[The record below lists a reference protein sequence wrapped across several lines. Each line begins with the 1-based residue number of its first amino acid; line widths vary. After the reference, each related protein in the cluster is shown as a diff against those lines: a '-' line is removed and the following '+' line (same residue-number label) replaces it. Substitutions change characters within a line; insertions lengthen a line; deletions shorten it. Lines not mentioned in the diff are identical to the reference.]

1 MRLSAAPLIE
11 ASAIHRRVHEL
22 AVTIAADYADRD
34 LLLLIVLKGGMFFG
48 ADLARA
54 LGGTAHVD
62 CVRARSYDGTDSTGE
77 VRFGILP
84 EISLRDRHVL
94 VLEDILD
101 TGRTATALLQRLH
114 AEAPA
119 SLEIC
124 TLLDKP
130 TRRVVP
136 IEARYVGFEI
146 EDHFVVGYGLDYAE
160 QYRNLPY
167 IGLIEA

>member
-1 MRLSAAPLIE
+1 MRLSASPLIE
-11 ASAIHRRVHEL
+11 AAAIQRRVQEL
-22 AVTIAADYADRD
+22 AVAIASDYAGKD
-34 LLLLIVLKGGMFFG
+34 LLLLVVLKGGLFFA

-54 LGGTAHVD
+54 LGGAAHLD
-62 CVRARSYDGTDSTGE
+62 CIRARSYDGAESSGE

-84 EISLRDRHVL
+84 EIPLRDRHVL

-130 TRRVVP
+130 SRRVLPVD
-136 IEARYVGFEI
+136 ARYVGFEI
-146 EDHFVVGYGLDYAE
+146 DDHFVVGYGLDYNEAH
-160 QYRNLPY
+160 RGLPA
-167 IGLIEA
+167 IWTLEV